1 MNTTSNNNVQQ
12 QQHPPELTSSSSVVV
27 MNDTEMILHPPT
39 LQSNESTSSMMMN
52 EDDVFIT
59 NTTATTI
66 PSSQQSTNEVVR
78 MDESITAGPTTAAA
92 TAATTVPPTSTVPLL
107 SSSLTTTTSSTTTRY
122 DTFTEAVPL
131 SLSSMAH
138 LNIPL
143 TDGVVDGIIQVIHH
157 TLIQCVNYISRL
169 HTTSS
174 STSTRNPVS
183 FFTDIATTP
192 YAWIPIKD
200 DNPKNIQ
207 QHLPHVLQRM
217 NFVHLYSRNAFIYY
231 KPKLPNPNTYTKQ
244 MEEDLWKKMNWNSNG
259 NSSSNS
265 DWYVADDSTTS
276 GSNHSSTTSNNGILG
291 RIRLFYCSPEPLTPG
306 ELNGTDT
313 DEDDMPPCVL
323 YQMMVEYCST
333 APTGNM
339 HAVQAEE
346 LSMLS
351 FGSGSID
358 DDIKYGALASLYD
371 ELAKYVLE
379 IYSVRGKKYKFDL
392 MDSTL
397 ANGTV
402 PHIPILRNAP
412 SSGSSS
418 NKTDPFL
425 KNLCVTVTDHHLPIS
440 KEQEPDSSA
449 AITETKDMMSDSSS
463 SKNNMPTNSTIA
475 KKKGTAVTRIY
486 LTLEGK
492 LRTKSCSS
500 SETKVN
506 NATTTDA
513 SILTNTNATTSDSVL
528 QDVPAFDYLKNVI
541 SYAFLRLN
549 PNPSDMVQA
558 HPSGHTLLLDPD
570 VAGHIYINGRYAMTW
585 GDDSGISASHGTALF
600 GIDLHSIPFW
610 NGRIV
615 DYELVKEAYA
625 QLWHEILI
633 DAKLQHLNIASRLL
647 HRLIKGV
654 DSTTTTILEEDN
666 DLYDDT
672 DDDDD
677 NVTSADTHLDC
688 LESLVLAA
696 PNYDRVGIAA
706 KALATRFAMEFGKT
720 AFPCLAHE
728 TEWVKHTLPN
738 REPIVVP
745 QRLINIL
752 RRGGYFDVQKTVDL
766 LWFTE
771 SRPIQDEFE
780 MEIINIA
787 VQYLE
792 IAGCIDVDSENIV
805 LVSSPVADNVI
816 AKDAVCRWDPTSEQ
830 FYVHEDFFKASIND
844 LIGGGSNS
852 LIAADDATSNI
863 SPQNIKGYLLGMYI
877 AKAHPVG
884 YGKVLARYL
893 IRNKL

>member
-1 MNTTSNNNVQQ
+1 MNTSSNTSSNNNNNSTVP
-12 QQHPPELTSSSSVVV
+12 HPSPPPPESLSSVVV
-27 MNDTEMILHPPT
+27 SDDTEMAMNTSSL
-39 LQSNESTSSMMMN
+39 LQQSTNESTGSTGGSSNMMMMMN
-52 EDDVFIT
+52 VDDVFIT
-59 NTTATTI
+59 TSTTA
-66 PSSQQSTNEVVR
+66 
-78 MDESITAGPTTAAA
+78 PT
-92 TAATTVPPTSTVPLL
+92 TTVPPTTTFR
-107 SSSLTTTTSSTTTRY
+107 SSSSTTNASSTTRY

-157 TLIQCVNYISRL
+157 TLMQCVNYISRL
-169 HTTSS
+169 QSQSS
-174 STSTRNPVS
+174 NQNNNHSNNNPVS

-207 QHLPHVLQRM
+207 QHLPHALQRM

-244 MEEDLWKKMNWNSNG
+244 MEEDLWKQMNWNSTTTSNSNSK
-259 NSSSNS
+259 NSSHPDWFGAS
-265 DWYVADDSTTS
+265 DGST
-276 GSNHSSTTSNNGILG
+276 GSSHNNENDSNNGILG

-306 ELNGTDT
+306 ELNGTET
-313 DEDDMPPCVL
+313 DDDDMPPCIL

-333 APTGNM
+333 APTGNI

-402 PHIPILRNAP
+402 PHIPILRNTLT
-412 SSGSSS
+412 GSS

-425 KNLCVTVTDHHLPIS
+425 KNLCVTVTDHHLPTS
-440 KEQEPDSSA
+440 KVVPDGNSSTA
-449 AITETKDMMSDSSS
+449 TETTDAMSDGNDD
-463 SKNNMPTNSTIA
+463 KTNHTLS
-475 KKKGTAVTRIY
+475 KKKDTAVTRIY
-486 LTLEGK
+486 LSLEGK
-492 LRTKSCSS
+492 LRTNTSRNSTSS
-500 SETKVN
+500 SSIAKGN
-506 NATTTDA
+506 HAATNVSSLPTT
-513 SILTNTNATTSDSVL
+513 TTSDSSL

-549 PNPSDMVQA
+549 PNPSDMIQA

-585 GDDSGISASHGTALF
+585 GDDNGISASHGTALF

-625 QLWHEILI
+625 LLWYEILI

-654 DSTTTTILEEDN
+654 DSSTTTILEEDN

-672 DDDDD
+672 DGDD
-677 NVTSADTHLDC
+677 NESSPDIHQDC

-706 KALATRFAMEFGKT
+706 KALATRFAIEFGKM

-738 REPIVVP
+738 RDPIVVP

-771 SRPIQDEFE
+771 SRPIQEEYE
-780 MEIINIA
+780 MEIVNIA
-787 VQYLE
+787 VQNLE
-792 IAGCIDVDSENIV
+792 VAGCTDVDSENIV

-816 AKDAVCRWDPTSEQ
+816 AKDVVCRWDATSEQ
-830 FYVHEDFFKASIND
+830 FYVHEDFFKSSIND
-844 LIGGGSNS
+844 LIGSGNDNIIS
-852 LIAADDATSNI
+852 ADVDTS
-863 SPQNIKGYLLGMYI
+863 STTPQKIKGYLLGMYI